1 MRHKQGMNKFLLLLL
16 VYFSVAF
23 NAAAVDVL
31 EEERINQIAQ
41 QFVDFHKTETPSL
54 LQPILS
60 ENLTVTV
67 TQGSNGYGFIL
78 NYNKSEYIE
87 YLGEGHKSRTRV
99 GTDVSFISSEI
110 LGNKE
115 AKVILRYRSKK
126 LGKYVW
132 VEAIIRIEAGI
143 AIITEVEEY
152 T

>member
-1 MRHKQGMNKFLLLLL
+1 MNKFFLLLL
-16 VYFSVAF
+16 VYFSVAI

-41 QFVDFHKTETPSL
+41 QFVDFHKTETQSL

-87 YLGEGHKSRTRV
+87 YLSEGHKSRTRV

-143 AIITEVEEY
+143 ALITEVEEY